1 MLMDITSIVL
11 QRKKTEGG
19 KVSSFS
25 FPFYSSFVPP
35 TKVFCQRPF
44 QLKKLLNSRVPK
56 LQRSDHSKQFYL
68 SLILLQKATFK
79 AIYSLLKQVGEAHTK
94 NLIRTPSSSSTS
106 ICFILQVAE
115 FALAVVA
122 MMYVRAEHTIAKPTF
137 VVVSARFR
145 FRTSR
150 LQLQLIS
157 HTSWHNL
164 KQRYIFPG
172 CQKNSLRTVAL
183 LEVNP
188 FKPESLQALTI
199 FKGESLL
206 DRISMDP
213 KNSDRNTSFEALDS
227 FEKGF
232 IHEGIQL

>member
-1 MLMDITSIVL
+1 MDITSIVL

-19 KVSSFS
+19 KVSS

-122 MMYVRAEHTIAKPTF
+122 MMYVPST
-137 VVVSARFR
+137 
-145 FRTSR
+145 
-150 LQLQLIS
+150 QLRSQL
-157 HTSWHNL
+157 
-164 KQRYIFPG
+164 
-172 CQKNSLRTVAL
+172 
-183 LEVNP
+183 
-188 FKPESLQALTI
+188 
-199 FKGESLL
+199 SLL
-206 DRISMDP
+206 FPLGFALEPLDFSY
-213 KNSDRNTSFEALDS
+213 NSFPTPV
-227 FEKGF
+227 GT
-232 IHEGIQL
+232 I